1 MFDTPLYKVDDT
13 VSLTQS
19 WNNRYTFHKVVAVTK
34 TTVTLDNG
42 KKFSMSTGKLYGN
55 SYSSDRIY
63 LFHEGHV
70 EANRRDDE
78 NKQFR
83 EMKRELEDTLKNKGV
98 SFDKLKKIME
108 IIKE

>member
-1 MFDTPLYKVDDT
+1 MFNTPKYEVGDT
-13 VSLTQS
+13 VSMTQS
-19 WNNRYTFHKVVAVTK
+19 WSQRYTFHKVVAVSK
-34 TTVTLDNG
+34 TTVTLDTG
-42 KKFSMSTGKLYGN
+42 KKFVISTGKPFGEK
-55 SYSSDRIY
+55 YSSDYIY
-63 LFHEGHV
+63 PFNERHN
-70 EANRRDDE
+70 EANQRDDE